1 MAAVRDIGRKLS
13 AAMGQSAQYA
23 RMKAFAD
30 SLADRDAK
38 RLAIVTK
45 LVEDGKLRPH
55 LATERKG
62 IYDFVEE
69 LVQDAFSHVKAGK
82 SDGAIVVKIA

>member
-1 MAAVRDIGRKLS
+1 MGRKLS

-23 RMKAFAD
+23 RMTGFAEA
-30 SLADRDAK
+30 LADRDAK

-45 LVEDGKLRPH
+45 LVEDGKLRPQ

-62 IYDFVEE
+62 IYDFAEE
-69 LVQDAFSHVKAGK
+69 AVQDAFSHVKAGK
-82 SDGAIVVKIA
+82 SDGAIVVKMA